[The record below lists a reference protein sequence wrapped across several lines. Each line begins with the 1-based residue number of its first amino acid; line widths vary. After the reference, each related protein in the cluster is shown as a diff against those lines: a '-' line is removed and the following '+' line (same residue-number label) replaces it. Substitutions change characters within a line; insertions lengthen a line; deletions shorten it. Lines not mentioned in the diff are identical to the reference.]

1 MAKKSGP
8 KPKGY
13 VVLSVRLP
21 AYYVAAMKAA
31 NEECGGKMSVN
42 EQIRR
47 AVCGMLCG
55 LVYAS
60 LLKP

>member
-1 MAKKSGP
+1 MANKSGP

-13 VVLSVRLP
+13 VILSVRLP
-21 AYYVAAMKAA
+21 AYYVAAMKAVNA
-31 NEECGGKMSVN
+31 ECGGGLSVN

-47 AVCGMLCG
+47 AVRSALCG

-60 LLKP
+60 LVKP